1 MMYGKGISAEGNIL
15 DIGVN
20 MGFVQKS
27 GAWFSYGGMRI
38 GQGRDN
44 AKNFLIEHPEM
55 LAEIDAKIRAKLN
68 ESDADSEIN
77 EETTSEE

>member
-1 MMYGKGISAEGNIL
+1 
-15 DIGVN
+15 
-20 MGFVQKS
+20 
-27 GAWFSYGGMRI
+27 
-38 GQGRDN
+38 
-44 AKNFLIEHPEM
+44 M